1 MRRMLPLL
9 LLLLVPSPSA
19 LANGCPLPCSGQVAS
34 PQSDRLLYVQPQ
46 GDGGPLVAYDTRTRA
61 ERFTLPAGR
70 SSADG
75 RWHVTASAR
84 RGTTAIW
91 HYAVA
96 DGAAVGG
103 FSIKGTWSL
112 VGVSPNARWHALVRR
127 GEGKTEIAI
136 ADATSSK
143 VVRRLDLRGR
153 FEVETV
159 SRDGK
164 RLFLIEHLDS
174 GRYRVRLLDLRSGRL
189 RSRALR
195 GKGEPSVMAGL
206 AWSGVASPDG
216 KWLLTLYLNTARS
229 IAFVHALDLNASRPS
244 CIFLP
249 GAGFE
254 RLKRYALTLS
264 PDGRRLFAANAS
276 VGAVAEID
284 LATRKVVA
292 VSRFARSDYAPAS
305 RASTLSGTVSR
316 DGRTLYF
323 TDGRDL
329 WAYDAAYRLVRGPY
343 RVGGALAGYGFGRGD
358 RRIHALRTDGRM
370 LALDAATGRRLA
382 L

>member
-1 MRRMLPLL
+1 MWPLL
-9 LLLLVPSPSA
+9 LLVLVSAPNA
-19 LANGCPLPCSGQVAS
+19 LANGCPLPCSGQIAS
-34 PQSDRLLYVQPQ
+34 PESDRLLYVQPQ
-46 GDGGPLVAYDTRTRA
+46 GEGGPLGAYDTRSGA
-61 ERFTLPAGR
+61 KRFVLPAGR

-75 RWHVTASAR
+75 RWHVTASTS
-84 RGTTAIW
+84 RGHTSFVY
-91 HYAVA
+91 YAVA
-96 DGAAVGG
+96 SGAAAGG
-103 FSIKGTWSL
+103 FSVPGRYSL
-112 VGVSPNARWHALVRR
+112 AGLSPNARWFALSRR
-127 GEGKTEIAI
+127 ARGSTVLAI
-136 ADATSSK
+136 VDASRAT
-143 VVRRLDLRGR
+143 VVRRLELSGR

-174 GRYRVRLLDLRSGRL
+174 GRYRIRLLDLRSGRL
-189 RSRALR
+189 RSRPLR
-195 GKGEPSVMAGL
+195 GKGEPGVMAGL
-206 AWSGVASPDG
+206 AWSGVGSPDG
-216 KWLLTLYLNTARS
+216 RWLLTLYLNTARS
-229 IAFVHALDLNASRPS
+229 VAFVHALDLNAGRPS

-249 GAGFE
+249 STGFD

-276 VGAVAEID
+276 VGVVAEID

-292 VSRFARSDYAPAS
+292 VTRFARSPFEPAS

-316 DGRTLYF
+316 EGRTLYF

-343 RVGGALAGYGFGRGD
+343 RLGGALAGYGFGKGD

-382 L
+382 V